1 MSSLRKL
8 LSTVLCASLPALAV
22 MPAASAQPY
31 VPPGYAPPGYGPPGY
46 GAPPGYGRAGYAH
59 VYAAQS
65 GENPAWEQAAS
76 VTISEPK
83 DGAQLTAGGPVTLK
97 YKVIP
102 GPRGDHVHVYV
113 DGEEVAILREL
124 EGSYAVGSL
133 TPGRHELAIKVV
145 NRAHVPIGVES
156 SIAVEVK

>member
-8 LSTVLCASLPALAV
+8 LSTVLCAGLPALAV
-22 MPAASAQPY
+22 MPAALAQPY
-31 VPPGYAPPGYGPPGY
+31 GPPGYAPPGYGPP
-46 GAPPGYGRAGYAH
+46 PGYGHPGNGP

-65 GENPAWEQAAS
+65 AENPAREQAAS
-76 VTISEPK
+76 VTISEPQ
-83 DGAQLTAGGPVTLK
+83 DGAQLNGGEKVKLK
-97 YKVIP
+97 YRVIP

-113 DGEEVAILREL
+113 DGGEVAILREL
-124 EGSYAVGSL
+124 EGSYAVGPL

-145 NRAHVPIGVES
+145 NRAHVPIGGES

>member
-1 MSSLRKL
+1 MSSPRKL
-8 LSTVLCASLPALAV
+8 LSTVLCAGLPALAV
-22 MPAASAQPY
+22 MPVALAQPY
-31 VPPGYAPPGYGPPGY
+31 GPPAYAPPGYGPPGY
-46 GAPPGYGRAGYAH
+46 GPPPAYGHPGYGP

-65 GENPAWEQAAS
+65 GENPAQTQAAS

-83 DGAQLTAGGPVTLK
+83 DGGQLTAGGPVTLK
-97 YKVIP
+97 YKAIP
-102 GPRGDHVHVYV
+102 GPQGDHVHVYV
-113 DGEEVAILREL
+113 DGREVAILREL
-124 EGSYAVGSL
+124 EGSYAVGPL

>member
-8 LSTVLCASLPALAV
+8 LSTVLCAGLPALAM

-31 VPPGYAPPGYGPPGY
+31 GPPGYAPPVYGPYGYGV
-46 GAPPGYGRAGYAH
+46 PPGYGRAGYAH

-65 GENPAWEQAAS
+65 RANPAREQAVS
-76 VTISEPK
+76 VTISEPQ
-83 DGAQLTAGGPVTLK
+83 DGAQLNGGEQVTLG
-97 YKVIP
+97 YKVVP
-102 GPRGDHVHVYV
+102 GPQGDHVHVYV
-113 DGEEVAILREL
+113 DGEEVSILREL
-124 EGSYAVGSL
+124 EGSYAIGPV